1 MQLAVYITPPAGGPH
16 ASWGGLRPCWL
27 AQMLWQCLLALLLL
41 RVDSS
46 AHPNSGLL
54 HRAATAGNVTAL
66 RALLADGAL
75 SMEQDVNGETPL
87 IALLGGWH
95 YAVESAWPS
104 LSNWRHFNAS
114 LSYLLE
120 RGADASHF
128 CPSLDAAV
136 FRNIPALRA
145 LLRAMN
151 SSQLGDCL
159 SAPDAYGS
167 TLAHHLAATPS
178 SGLARLL
185 FRARRLAQRQP
196 ARLEPL
202 AELSRYL
209 GLNRSAPLWEPLG
222 RGQRLQSNRTILT
235 AAALEGAIGL
245 GEAPDLTSAYQRAA
259 WEAVGASEPGVA
271 PVQGLAD
278 VLQRRN
284 LLQRTPLDIACL
296 EGRTHAVH
304 WLLQRLASSGS
315 GGAGGGNGTAAQLSC
330 AHFAAANGHTGV
342 LFALNGTHK
351 GRRMLR
357 ARSRAFGTPCE
368 VAQRGG
374 RLLRDAFST
383 LMALGTCLSSSS
395 SSLSAE
401 ARAVAEGQAPEC
413 PPPPPFLAS
422 AHPAAPGAGSASL
435 LQLPPSF
442 SLSLHQ
448 AAGWAVSSREHFL
461 ALHLP
466 PSLLH
471 PAAQAADPPWS
482 TWAQANACPLP
493 PLPLSAFVP
502 SASPP
507 YSPLQAPAL
516 QALRGNFTALPH
528 PLLLRPSNAS
538 AAAAHAYRHFSRA
551 AVGAAWGHLRVEA
564 STVPYARAYG
574 NVAAAAVGGA
584 GASASAP
591 IKLAD
596 FLAQHMP
603 AEPSGSSTSSSPHS
617 APPYVFDNAVLRNPA
632 LGGNHTVLGALAL
645 HLHATLCMS
654 VASGVAEAKGA
665 PHPYPDLAQL
675 SVGPPLSGAPPH
687 FHKGAINVLHSGLKL
702 WYLVPPGGAAFV
714 DESSVD
720 WWRVVLGGEGGGGK
734 GAYLFLQ
741 GPGEA
746 LVIPPMW
753 GHSVLN
759 LADSIGVA
767 YE

>member
-1 MQLAVYITPPAGGPH
+1 MLDHMLWRWLLAVF
-16 ASWGGLRPCWL
+16 
-27 AQMLWQCLLALLLL
+27 LLL
-41 RVDSS
+41 RVDCSL
-46 AHPNSGLL
+46 HLNSLL
-54 HRAATAGNVTAL
+54 HRAASAGNVTAL

-75 SMEQDVNGETPL
+75 STEQDVDGETPL
-87 IALLGGWH
+87 IAVLGGWH
-95 YAVESAWPS
+95 QAVESAWPS
-104 LSNWRHFNAS
+104 LSSWRSYNAS
-114 LSYLLE
+114 LAYLLE
-120 RGADASHF
+120 RGADPSYF

-136 FRNIPALRA
+136 YRNIPALA
-145 LLRAMN
+145 MLLRAMN

-159 SAPDAYGS
+159 SAPDAHGS
-167 TLAHHLAATPS
+167 LLAHHVAATPS

-185 FRARRLAQRQP
+185 FRARRLALRQP

-222 RGQRLQSNRTILT
+222 RGKRLQSNRTVLT

-278 VLQRRN
+278 ILKRRN
-284 LLQRTPLDIACL
+284 SLFRSPLDIACL
-296 EGRTHAVH
+296 EGRTHVVH

-315 GGAGGGNGTAAQLSC
+315 GGAGGGNSTAAQLSC

-342 LFALNGTHK
+342 LLALNSTHK
-351 GRRMLR
+351 GRRMLK
-357 ARSRAFGTPCE
+357 ARSPSLGTPCE

-374 RLLRDAFST
+374 RLLRDAFTT
-383 LMALGTCLSSSS
+383 LQGLGACPSSSS

-401 ARAVAEGQAPEC
+401 ARALAEGSEC
-413 PPPPPFLAS
+413 PSLLHPFLAS
-422 AHPAAPGAGSASL
+422 AALPPSPDSGSASL

-442 SLSLHQ
+442 SPSLHK
-448 AAGWAVSSREHFL
+448 AAGWAVSSREHLL

-466 PSLLH
+466 PSLLY
-471 PAAQAADPPWS
+471 PAARAADPPWS
-482 TWAQANACPLP
+482 TWVQTHACPLP
-493 PLPLSAFVP
+493 PLALAAFMP
-502 SASPP
+502 SGSPP
-507 YSPLQAPAL
+507 YLPLQASAL
-516 QALRGNFTALPH
+516 HALRGNLTALPH
-528 PLLLRPSNAS
+528 PLLLRPHNAS
-538 AAAAHAYRHFSRA
+538 AAAAHAARLFSRA

-574 NVAAAAVGGA
+574 NVAAAVGGA
-584 GASASAP
+584 GASAFAP

-603 AEPSGSSTSSSPHS
+603 EGAATGSSPLS
-617 APPYVFDNAVLRNPA
+617 APPYVFDSRVLRQTPT
-632 LGGNHTVLGALAL
+632 LGGNGTVLGALAL

-654 VASGVAEAKGA
+654 VASGVADAKGA
-665 PHPYPDLAQL
+665 PQPFPDLAQL

-714 DESSVD
+714 DESAVE
-720 WWRVVLGGEGGGGK
+720 WCWGGRGGVGR
-734 GAYLFLQ
+734 APTFSYRAQ
-741 GPGEA
+741 GR
-746 LVIPPMW
+746 LW
-753 GHSVLN
+753 
-759 LADSIGVA
+759 
-767 YE
+767 